1 MERATQVQIEVGG
14 KFISLVIRI
23 ITAAFGVY
31 LFFNSIYIEN
41 HEMEV
46 EKTTL
51 NNRLLMSEST
61 RYAQIAK
68 YYRDEMKER
77 ELTSAEQD
85 RLELVEREQCRI
97 RNIISENSEVCE

>member
-1 MERATQVQIEVGG
+1 MQLEVSN
-14 KFISLVIRI
+14 KVLTLIVTI
-23 ITAAFGVY
+23 ITATFGVY

-46 EKTTL
+46 EKTTF

-77 ELTSAEQD
+77 ELTAAEQS

-97 RNIISENSEVCE
+97 RNIISPNSVICE

>member
-1 MERATQVQIEVGG
+1 
-14 KFISLVIRI
+14 
-23 ITAAFGVY
+23 
-31 LFFNSIYIEN
+31 
-41 HEMEV
+41 
-46 EKTTL
+46 L

-77 ELTSAEQD
+77 ELTKAEQS

-97 RNIISENSEVCE
+97 RTIISENSEVCE

>member
-1 MERATQVQIEVGG
+1 MQIEVGG
-14 KFISLVIRI
+14 KFIGLVISI

-77 ELTSAEQD
+77 ELTKAEQS

-97 RNIISENSEVCE
+97 RTIISENSEVCE

>member
-1 MERATQVQIEVGG
+1 MQIEVSN
-14 KFISLVIRI
+14 KLITLVVTIVS
-23 ITAAFGVY
+23 AAFGVY

-77 ELTSAEQD
+77 ELTAAEQS

-97 RNIISENSEVCE
+97 RTIISENSEVCE